1 MGRLNPGL
9 AIAVAGALLLLLSS
23 HARAAATVHSSGSLE
38 IREAATLSVAKQP
51 SLQLL
56 LSSGTDTTY
65 TMTAPPGGPSPTGTS
80 ATPVLISSGPWA
92 GTTSS
97 GEVLSVSLTGAGGE
111 ESSSAGQGQIRYIIA
126 QFN

>member
-1 MGRLNPGL
+1 MGRLNLGL
-9 AIAVAGALLLLLSS
+9 AIAVAGALPLLLSS
-23 HARAAATVHSSGSLE
+23 HARGAATVHTSGTLE

-56 LSSGTDTTY
+56 LSSGTDTMF
-65 TMTAPPGGPSPTGTS
+65 TMTAPSGGASQTAAS
-80 ATPVLISSGPWA
+80 ATPGLINAGPWA

-97 GEVLSVSLTGAGGE
+97 GEVLSVSLSGAGAE
-111 ESSSAGQGQIRYIIA
+111 ESSAGQGQIRYIIA